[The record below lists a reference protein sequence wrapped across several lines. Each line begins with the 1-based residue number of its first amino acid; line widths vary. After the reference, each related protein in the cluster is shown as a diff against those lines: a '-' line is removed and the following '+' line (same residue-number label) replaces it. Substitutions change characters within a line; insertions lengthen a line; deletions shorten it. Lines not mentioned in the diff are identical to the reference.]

1 MWAAIDGNVEVVKK
15 LVAKG
20 ANLDKQDNDGN
31 TALIIAAQEE
41 HIEVAKQLIEA
52 GANLDIKDNNKD
64 TALIRAVIRG
74 HIEIVKCIVGA
85 GANLDI
91 QNEKGKT
98 AIHLAIEK
106 GCTDIEK
113 NLMLAGD
120 DFLDKEGY
128 KEYLVKNQ
136 KKYIEILKYLINVGA
151 KLNIKD
157 INGNTALML
166 LTEKGYEDIVKEAK
180 LL

>member
-1 MWAAIDGNVEVVKK
+1 MFPQLIA
-15 LVAKG
+15 
-20 ANLDKQDNDGN
+20 GN
-31 TALIIAAQEE
+31 T
-41 HIEVAKQLIEA
+41 
-52 GANLDIKDNNKD
+52 
-64 TALIRAVIRG
+64 
-74 HIEIVKCIVGA
+74 
-85 GANLDI
+85 NLDI

-128 KEYLVKNQ
+128 KEYLVKTQ
-136 KKYIEILKYLINVGA
+136 KNYIEILKYLINVGA